1 MIECNTIQLWFKEL
15 QLRYDISKT
24 TLSESPES
32 FTVMLHLPNR
42 NILAGR
48 FCRTTGYGVVLC
60 RRNLDMPVE
69 YDKRGQK

>member
-1 MIECNTIQLWFKEL
+1 MIECKSIKSWFNEL

-24 TLSESPES
+24 TLRETPES
-32 FTVMLHLPNR
+32 FTVMLHLPSK
-42 NILAGR
+42 NIMAGR

-60 RRNLDMPVE
+60 RRKLDMPVE